1 MATNPQPA
9 AASRDDDLSLA
20 RRIGER
26 DEHAFETVM
35 RTHNRMLFRLARS
48 ILKDDAEAEDALQ
61 EAYLA
66 GYRNIASFRGG
77 AKLSTWLAR
86 IVINEA
92 YGRLRKRSRMAS
104 VIPLEPSAARSGD
117 GAASL
122 EEGVMSDE
130 TVERPEAAAMR
141 AELRR
146 MLERRIDELPEQF
159 RTVFVLREVEELSVE
174 ETAAC

>member
-61 EAYLA
+61 DAYMA
-66 GYRNIASFRGG
+66 AFRGIGAFRGG

-86 IVINEA
+86 IVMNEA
-92 YGRLRKRSRMAS
+92 YGRLRKRRHAAPVIALDTAS
-104 VIPLEPSAARSGD
+104 GRDQGYPRLE
-117 GAASL
+117 
-122 EEGVMSDE
+122 
-130 TVERPEAAAMR
+130 
-141 AELRR
+141 
-146 MLERRIDELPEQF
+146 
-159 RTVFVLREVEELSVE
+159 
-174 ETAAC
+174 